1 MEIKT
6 DGLTIVTKLLL
17 EGCYWQALHSTT
29 AERTKRQQGLKKVTR
44 MPVRKFRLIRAF
56 SLTG

>member
-6 DGLTIVTKLLL
+6 DRLTITTKLLL

-29 AERTKRQQGLKKVTR
+29 AERTTSKGSRD
-44 MPVRKFRLIRAF
+44 
-56 SLTG
+56 

>member
-17 EGCYWQALHSTT
+17 EGCYWKALHSTT
-29 AERTKRQQGLKKVTR
+29 AERTKEAAGTEE
-44 MPVRKFRLIRAF
+44 
-56 SLTG
+56 SG